1 MKALVI
7 ADRNPTINLI
17 ETVKNENINL
27 LISILSSTLSDIL
40 EKEIYTF

>member
-27 LISILSSTLSDIL
+27 LISLGDFAREELL
-40 EKEIYTF
+40 QL